1 MLQIGT
7 FAKLVRM
14 AARRFPARSRR
25 AVPFA
30 VLMTLAAAGVV
41 SAARPPAPPYRPPPI
56 RPVISPARPGEG
68 AWRAA
73 GKPIA
78 GGPPVLVTTYRPD
91 AGNPSVVAYVA
102 WIDHTRTQLALYAGT
117 GKPPFEFP
125 RDQGEIPSGQRWRL
139 LAAFN
144 GGFAYGSHSGGGGG
158 IAVGGHTYVWLQ
170 RGLGTLVGYRDGR
183 IDVIA
188 WRGGQTTGRGIA
200 FARQNLPL
208 LVHDGRPGPDL
219 ANQAVWGWTL
229 GGGETV
235 WRTGVGVDRRG
246 NLVYAAADETTAGF
260 AAILIRAGAVRA
272 IELDINPQ
280 WPTFDV
286 YAHRHGL
293 LPSKFVP
300 NPQQPATR
308 YLSYPDLRD
317 FFAVYRRVPGTPTT
331 VPFR

>member
-7 FAKLVRM
+7 FARLEPM
-14 AARRFPARSRR
+14 TSHRFRPRPRW
-25 AVPFA
+25 AVPFVA
-30 VLMTLAAAGVV
+30 LVTLAAAAVG
-41 SAARPPAPPYRPPPI
+41 SAAKGPAPPYRPPPI
-56 RPVISPARPGEG
+56 RPVISPRLPGEG
-68 AWRAA
+68 VWRVA
-73 GKPIA
+73 GTPIA
-78 GGPPVLVTTYRPD
+78 GGPPLLVTTYRPD

-102 WIDHTRTQLALYAGT
+102 WIDHTRTRLALYSGT

-125 RDQGEIPSGQRWRL
+125 RGLAEIPFSQRWRL

-144 GGFAYGSHSGGGGG
+144 GGFEFGSHSGGGGG

-170 RGLGTLVGYRDGR
+170 RGLGTVVGYRDGR
-183 IDVIA
+183 VDVIS
-188 WRGGQTTGRGIA
+188 WQGGQTVGRSIA

-208 LVHDGRPGPDL
+208 LVHDGRPGSDL
-219 ANQAVWGWTL
+219 TSQAVWGWTL

-235 WRTGVGVDRRG
+235 WRTGVGIDRRG
-246 NLVYAAADETTAGF
+246 NLIYAAADETTAGF

-272 IELDINPQ
+272 IELDINPE
-280 WPTFDV
+280 WPTFNV

-293 LPSKFVP
+293 LPAKFVP

-317 FFAVYRRVPGTPTT
+317 FFAVYRRLQVAPAPGS
-331 VPFR
+331 RR